1 MLRVGIDICDDYTQV
16 ACYDPR
22 TMEAESIGLMEE
34 EASSWCRRWSAKKK
48 GADSWFIGEEAY
60 RCALYGRGTMVDK
73 LVKLAQK
80 GGTATIEGI
89 RYTAEDL
96 MKILIR
102 QILKLP
108 LPESRRRRSGRWSFP
123 SRKKTMHYGNG
134 HDGDG

>member
-22 TMEAESIGLMEE
+22 TMEAESIGLTEE
-34 EASSWCRRWSAKKK
+34 EASSMVPTVVCKEK

-60 RCALYGRGTMVDK
+60 RCALYGKGTMVDK
-73 LVKLAQK
+73 LVKLAKK

-96 MKILIR
+96 MKIFIR
-102 QILKLP
+102 QILAFL
-108 LPESRRRRSGRWSFP
+108 LPESRRRSSGRWSFP
-123 SRKKTMHYGNG
+123 SRKKTVRLWKWP
-134 HDGDG
+134 

>member
-22 TMEAESIGLMEE
+22 TMEAESIGLTEE
-34 EASSWCRRWSAKKK
+34 EASSMVPTVVCKEK

-60 RCALYGRGTMVDK
+60 RCALYGKGTMVDK
-73 LVKLAQK
+73 LVKLAKK

-96 MKILIR
+96 MKIFIR
-102 QILKLP
+102 QILELP
-108 LPESRRRRSGRWSFP
+108 LARKPKEEIGTVVFP
-123 SRKKTMHYGNG
+123 SRKKTVRLWKWP
-134 HDGDG
+134 